1 MGDYEF
7 RDNLVTL
14 ARFGTPAEAVIAQAR
29 LQEEGIDTSLVESH
43 AATVFNH
50 AGADLV
56 GPKLLVRQGDLQ
68 KARDVLDDVLE
79 HDNDEEE
86 LDDYDA
92 TDWTGEDWVDDDEDE
107 DEEYSEE
114 APETPPLTR
123 AFRSAVIGAIAL
135 PLLVLNLHSMVL
147 IFRHRLWEPQSG
159 KSNANWRFYL
169 ALVFNAIG
177 VLIFWV
183 IFRSFRE

>member
-92 TDWTGEDWVDDDEDE
+92 TDWTGEDWVDDE

-114 APETPPLTR
+114 ALETPPLTR

-147 IFRHRLWEPQSG
+147 IFRHRLWEPQPG
-159 KSNANWRFYL
+159 ESNANWRFYL

-177 VLIFWV
+177 VFIFWV